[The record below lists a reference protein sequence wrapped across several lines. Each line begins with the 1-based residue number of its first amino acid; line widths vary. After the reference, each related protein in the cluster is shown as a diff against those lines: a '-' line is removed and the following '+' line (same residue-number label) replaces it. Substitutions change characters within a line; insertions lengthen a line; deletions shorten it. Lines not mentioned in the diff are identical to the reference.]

1 MCHISHHTMTG
12 VVNEDHSLH
21 FAIAPVLS
29 NIISQ
34 ISDEILYLLK
44 ALVFYFGDVCLAS
57 SKSQETIFD
66 VLGIIIDVWD
76 ILECLEAFHFTKQVV
91 VAILYYHPPASL
103 GYEVIRFVFFK
114 TSLLYL
120 LIDCGIYHGSN
131 SLVIVLCKASL
142 ALGSRRH
149 LLLFFAASHC
159 LEFMNIAKWKPG
171 FFSVTHFEFSDA
183 LNVICLHD
191 CTFVGIL
198 FSFFPVGKDCIAH
211 LPITNA
217 GYGAL

>member
-1 MCHISHHTMTG
+1 M
-12 VVNEDHSLH
+12 
-21 FAIAPVLS
+21 
-29 NIISQ
+29 
-34 ISDEILYLLK
+34 
-44 ALVFYFGDVCLAS
+44 
-57 SKSQETIFD
+57 
-66 VLGIIIDVWD
+66 WD

-120 LIDCGIYHGSN
+120 QINCGIYHGSN

-142 ALGSRRH
+142 IRQSWLGLVALLSRRH
-149 LLLFFAASHC
+149 LFLFFAASHC

-183 LNVICLHD
+183 LNVIYLHD

-198 FSFFPVGKDCIAH
+198 FSFFPVSKDYIAY

-217 GYGAL
+217 GDGAFCVTGFRGVH

>member
-1 MCHISHHTMTG
+1 M
-12 VVNEDHSLH
+12 
-21 FAIAPVLS
+21 
-29 NIISQ
+29 
-34 ISDEILYLLK
+34 
-44 ALVFYFGDVCLAS
+44 AS
-57 SKSQETIFD
+57 SQSQETIFD

-120 LIDCGIYHGSN
+120 QINCGIYHGSN

-142 ALGSRRH
+142 IRQSWLGLVALLSRRH
-149 LLLFFAASHC
+149 LFLFFAASHC

-183 LNVICLHD
+183 LNVIYLHD
-191 CTFVGIL
+191 YTFVGIL
-198 FSFFPVGKDCIAH
+198 FSFFPVGKDWIAY

-217 GYGAL
+217 GDGAF